1 MERAAPS
8 RTELH
13 RAPHR
18 RTDATESAD
27 GSPVGL
33 FSKKRKLIETLLP
46 LTKRTSS
53 WKPYELKLTYG
64 SVRGASGDRRPY
76 RDRSVPVQFPFSSP
90 LRLVGDIHDR
100 YLSRKK
106 WRQAFSGDRK
116 LGSPAY

>member
-33 FSKKRKLIETLLP
+33 FSKKLKLIETLLP

-76 RDRSVPVQFPFSSP
+76 RDPTAPGCRPLAANLECRPF
-90 LRLVGDIHDR
+90 
-100 YLSRKK
+100 
-106 WRQAFSGDRK
+106 
-116 LGSPAY
+116 

>member
-33 FSKKRKLIETLLP
+33 FSKKLKLIETLLP

-53 WKPYELKLTYG
+53 WKPYAVIPL
-64 SVRGASGDRRPY
+64 VRICAGGVGRPTSLPRPNGPWLPILSAVRFERSRFASASRHRVN
-76 RDRSVPVQFPFSSP
+76 S
-90 LRLVGDIHDR
+90 RLAIQLNGC
-100 YLSRKK
+100 LSHEI
-106 WRQAFSGDRK
+106 
-116 LGSPAY
+116 L

>member
-33 FSKKRKLIETLLP
+33 FSKKLKLIETLLP

-53 WKPYELKLTYG
+53 WKPYAVIPL
-64 SVRGASGDRRPY
+64 VRICAGGTGQPVFLPRPDLLSPHVASE
-76 RDRSVPVQFPFSSP
+76 S
-90 LRLVGDIHDR
+90 
-100 YLSRKK
+100 
-106 WRQAFSGDRK
+106 A
-116 LGSPAY
+116 